1 MQQSSNLSRYLKIG
15 LGSTAISLVI
25 MAGAANAQ
33 QTQAQTAKP
42 AAENASGDVQLNTIN
57 VKTVNP
63 QDITSRPAPVS
74 TISKTEIKLNGREKL
89 DTVLRETPGVFT
101 RINGSNPGVAVN
113 IRGFEGSGRV
123 NMMIDGAP
131 QTFRTTAHDAQGY
144 SYIDPNLLSSVDI
157 TRGAVTTEGG
167 SGLAG
172 SVNFKTLGVD
182 DVLMEGKD
190 KGVLGRASWGSN
202 GVGFSEMLAGAMRVN
217 EVGIVAALSRRD
229 SNDYKNGDG
238 ITQNKTGQEMTS
250 GLFKTEFG
258 FAEDHKLTLG
268 GVIYN
273 NKYGTSQTNFMPVPP
288 TIDYDL
294 LLQNRTFTA
303 NYVYKPADNDL
314 IDLAINGYFN
324 STKLTYV
331 GGNSPTLSSLG
342 REIKNESIGFSV
354 ANTSRFTVNDLYID
368 WKYGVEY
375 NHDNTGGV
383 KVGVNPVDSSM
394 NRGAAFTQV
403 EWNYD
408 RLQVLTGLRY
418 DFYKLDGTADS
429 GIPGFEDNGMYSANQ
444 SKGLW
449 NPKVTL
455 AYNVTDWLQPYVT
468 YSQSMRAPTLQET
481 MIGGTHPG
489 GTASSYVPNPY
500 LAPEEQRGWD
510 IGLNMKH
517 DDLITAGDTIRF
529 KANYFDMDVKN
540 YIAAQRNTTFNK
552 LQFVNLPGT
561 SRVKGFELE
570 THYNSDYVFG
580 SLSYTHNKS
589 DLPSQTPGLGA
600 SQYLPD
606 DVFAA
611 TLGGYFFD
619 KKLSAGVKYSY
630 VSSGL
635 VAATDAR
642 GNLLPPTKSDS
653 YDLVDIFATYKFNE
667 NVDLSLK
674 VTNLFDKTY
683 TPALSTSGSGQGR
696 TFVVATQFQF

>member
-1 MQQSSNLSRYLKIG
+1 MQQSSNLSRFLKIG
-15 LGSTAISLVI
+15 LGSTAVSLVI
-25 MAGAANAQ
+25 MASAAHAQ
-33 QTQAQTAKP
+33 QKPAPKP
-42 AAENASGDVQLNTIN
+42 AAADSADQVQLNTIN
-57 VKTVNP
+57 VKSIDP
-63 QDITSRPAPVS
+63 QDITSRPAPIS

-89 DTVLRETPGVFT
+89 DTVLRATPGVFT

-172 SVNFKTLGVD
+172 SVNFRTLGVD
-182 DVLMEGKD
+182 DVLMDGKD
-190 KGVLGRASWGSN
+190 KGVLSRASWGSN
-202 GVGFSEMLAGAMRVN
+202 GVGFSEMLAGAARVN
-217 EVGIVAALSRRD
+217 EIGIVGAISHRD
-229 SNDYKNGDG
+229 SSDYKNGDG
-238 ITQNKTGQEMTS
+238 ITQNKTGQELIS
-250 GLFKTEFG
+250 GLFKAELG
-258 FAEDHKLTLG
+258 LAEDHKLTLG

-273 NKYGTSQTNFMPVPP
+273 NHYGTSQTNFAPIPP
-288 TIDYDL
+288 TIDYDM

-303 NYVYKPADNDL
+303 NYVYKPAENDL
-314 IDLAINGYFN
+314 IDIAINSYYNF
-324 STKLTYV
+324 TKLNYV

-354 ANTSRFTVNDLYID
+354 SNTSHFTVNDLFID

-375 NHDNTGGV
+375 NHDKTGGV
-383 KVGVNPVDSSM
+383 KVGVNPVDSTTD
-394 NRGAAFTQV
+394 RGAAFTQV

-408 RLQVLTGLRY
+408 RLQLLTGLRY
-418 DFYKLDGTADS
+418 DFYKLNGTADS
-429 GIPGFEDNGMYSANQ
+429 GLPGYEDGGVYTTDQ

-468 YSQSMRAPTLQET
+468 YSHSMRAPTLQET
-481 MIGGTHPG
+481 MIGGSHPG
-489 GTASSYVPNPY
+489 STSSSYVPNPY
-500 LAPEEQRGWD
+500 LLPEEQRGWD
-510 IGLNMKH
+510 IGLNIKQ
-517 DDLITAGDTIRF
+517 DDLLTAGDIVRL

-540 YIAAQRNTTFNK
+540 YIAAQRNTTYNK
-552 LQFVNLPGT
+552 LQFVNLPGS
-561 SRVKGFELE
+561 SRVQGFELE
-570 THYNSDYVFG
+570 TNYDSDYVFG
-580 SLSYTHNKS
+580 SVAYTHNKS

-606 DVFAA
+606 NIVAV
-611 TLGGYFFD
+611 TLGGYFLE
-619 KKLSAGVKYSY
+619 KKLSTGVRYSY

-635 VAATDAR
+635 VSAATSS
-642 GNLLPPTKSDS
+642 GNLLPPTKSDPYS
-653 YDLVDIFATYKFNE
+653 LVDIFATYKFNE
-667 NVDLSLK
+667 NIDLSFK
-674 VTNLFDKTY
+674 VTNLLDKTY

-696 TFVVATQFQF
+696 TFVMSTQFQF

>member
-1 MQQSSNLSRYLKIG
+1 MQHTSNLSKFLKTG
-15 LGSTAISLVI
+15 LGSTAIALVI
-25 MAGAANAQ
+25 LAGAAQAQ
-33 QTQAQTAKP
+33 QAQNTKP
-42 AAENASGDVQLNTIN
+42 ATNKTDDVQLDTIN
-57 VKTVNP
+57 IKNVNP
-63 QDITSRPAPVS
+63 QEITSRPAPVS
-74 TISKTEIKLNGREKL
+74 NISKTEIKLNGREKL

-131 QTFRTTAHDAQGY
+131 QTFRTTGHDAQGY

-172 SVNFKTLGVD
+172 SVNFRTLGVD

-202 GVGFSEMLAGAMRVN
+202 GVGFSEMLAGAARVN
-217 EVGIVAALSRRD
+217 EIGIVAAISRRD

-250 GLFKTEFG
+250 GLFKAEFNL
-258 FAEDHKLTLG
+258 AEDHKLTLG

-273 NKYGTSQTNFMPVPP
+273 NHYGTSQSNYAPVPP

-303 NYVYKPADNDL
+303 NYVYNPADNDY
-314 IDLAINGYFN
+314 IDLAINTYYN
-324 STKLTYV
+324 STKLNYV

-342 REIKNESIGFSV
+342 REIKNESVGFSV
-354 ANTSRFTVNDLYID
+354 SNTSRFNFNDLYID

-383 KVGVNPVDSSM
+383 KTGVNPADSNT

-418 DFYKLDGTADS
+418 DFYKLNGTADS
-429 GIPGFEDNGMYSANQ
+429 KIPGFEDNGVYTADQ

-481 MIGGTHPG
+481 MLGGTHPG
-489 GTASSYVPNPY
+489 GTTSSYVPNPY
-500 LAPEEQRGWD
+500 LLPEEQRGWD
-510 IGLNMKH
+510 IGLNLKH
-517 DDLITAGDTIRF
+517 GDLITAGDVVRF
-529 KANYFDMDVKN
+529 KANYFNMDVKN
-540 YIAAQRNTTFNK
+540 YIAAQRNTTYNK

-561 SRVKGFELE
+561 SRVQGFELE
-570 THYNSDYVFG
+570 ANYDSDYVF
-580 SLSYTHNKS
+580 SAVSYTHNKS

-606 DVFAA
+606 DIVAV
-611 TLGGYFFD
+611 TLGGYFFE
-619 KKLSAGVKYSY
+619 KKLSAGAKYSY

-635 VAATDAR
+635 VSATDMF
-642 GNLLPPTKSDS
+642 GNLLPPEKSDS
-653 YDLVDIFATYKFNE
+653 YGLVDIFATYKFNE
-667 NVDLSLK
+667 NVDLSFK

-683 TPALSTSGSGQGR
+683 TPSLSTSGSGQGR